1 MTEENEK
8 KPALV
13 KKFDPKEMLIE
24 GCIIPKAK
32 EVISQMLERRL
43 AELDPTGL
51 QAKFVMKLQNEI
63 NEMADCS
70 ELFAGTPAG
79 TPEPNE
85 EHEDG
90 SSEE

>member
-1 MTEENEK
+1 MAEENEK
-8 KPALV
+8 KPEV
-13 KKFDPKEMLIE
+13 KKKFDPKEMLIE

-70 ELFAGTPAG
+70 ELFAGTLAG
-79 TPEPNE
+79 TPEPGE
-85 EHEDG
+85 EHEND
-90 SSEE
+90 SPE